1 MRTVDWIM
9 TKANT
14 EISVV
19 IPVYKGA
26 DYLLQ
31 LLESIDEVRSHF
43 IISGLP
49 IELSQCICVNDQAV
63 DHSLEILRSAQQ
75 TRPWM
80 TVLTLSRNFGQH
92 PATVAGIQQASG
104 DWVVTLD
111 EDLQHDPR
119 QIVSMLMRACERQC
133 DVVYGRSDL
142 DTHRSLYRNSASK
155 WAKRSVAWLAGSPF
169 MPIFSSFRVM
179 RGSIARAA
187 ASSCSTETYFDVALT
202 WFTQS
207 MQAFALEFTDRRTG
221 SGQKSGY
228 AFMSLVRHAIRLLIT
243 SDLRILRFG
252 SRLGFAGTVVGAML
266 VVVILILKL
275 AFPNSIQVEGWASV
289 MIMMLILNGLVALQC
304 GIAVKYL
311 SLVLQ
316 KSQGRPTYFVVDR
329 SGDASL
335 LVVLQQFLE
344 FMKTQSTPASSR
356 SGQGESSLE

>member
-1 MRTVDWIM
+1 M
-9 TKANT
+9 THASI

-26 DYLLQ
+26 DYLQ
-31 LLESIDEVRSHF
+31 PLLEAVDEVRSDLF
-43 IISGLP
+43 ASGLP

-63 DHSLEILRSAQQ
+63 DDSLSILLAAKQ
-75 TRPWM
+75 TRPWL
-80 TVLTLSRNFGQH
+80 TVLILSRNFGQH
-92 PATVAGIQQASG
+92 PATVAGIDHATG
-104 DWVVTLD
+104 DWVITLD

-119 QIVSMLMRACERQC
+119 QIIPMLMRACEDHC

-142 DTHRSLYRNSASK
+142 GTHRSLYRNSASK

-179 RGSIARAA
+179 RGPIARAT
-187 ASSCSTETYFDVALT
+187 ASSCSTETYFDVALS

-207 MQAFALEFTDRRTG
+207 IQDFPLEFTDRRTVA
-221 SGQKSGY
+221 GQKSGY
-228 AFMSLVRHAIRLLIT
+228 AFMGLVRHAVRLLIT

-252 SRLGFAGTVVGAML
+252 SRLGVAGTAVGAML

-275 AFPNSIQVEGWASV
+275 VFPGSIQVEGWASV
-289 MIMMLILNGLVALQC
+289 MIVMLILNGLVALQC

-329 SGDASL
+329 SGDANL
-335 LVVLQQFLE
+335 LAVLRQFPQY
-344 FMKTQSTPASSR
+344 KKSHSTRVPTIPSS
-356 SGQGESSLE
+356 GGSSVE